1 MQYDENLA
9 KFLSKN
15 PNTLYIDFLG
25 QKILILSSLN
35 IKNEKEKVYVFGF
48 EEENIF
54 KLDNV
59 EFKPLSLNDFLNI
72 IRTNLDE
79 YKAENAHFESIIEH
93 KENILLKGNLIKN
106 FFKKSFILKQKINR
120 NLKNLSLLN
129 EALNLL
135 AETSPHKKA
144 LRPLIFGVNIA
155 LKNSKEILTRLN
167 ELHLLISAIKN
178 ERINQSLYFLSV
190 LSAIFLP
197 LNLIVGFFGM
207 NTNGLF
213 LNGNKNATWYIF
225 TLICFIL
232 IIGLVVY
239 YKKRK
244 KELEFDDKISKKT
257 HK

>member
-1 MQYDENLA
+1 MQYDDNLA

-15 PNTLYIDFLG
+15 SNTLYMDFLG

-35 IKNEKEKVYVFGF
+35 SKTDKEKIHVFGF
-48 EEENIF
+48 EEEYIF
-54 KLDNV
+54 KLENT
-59 EFKPLSLNDFLNI
+59 EFKIFNLNDFLNI
-72 IRTNLDE
+72 IRANLDE
-79 YKAENAHFESIIEH
+79 YKAMNTHFENIIEH

-106 FFKKSFILKQKINR
+106 FFKKSFILKQKINK
-120 NLKNLSLLN
+120 NLKNLSLFN

-135 AETSPHKKA
+135 AESSPHKKA
-144 LRPLIFGVNIA
+144 LRSLIFGANIA

-167 ELHLLISAIKN
+167 ELHLLINAIKN

-225 TLICFIL
+225 TLICLIL
-232 IIGLVVY
+232 VLGLIVY

-244 KELEFDDKISKKT
+244 KELEFDDKITKKSN
-257 HK
+257 K